1 MTRSSSLLTDK
12 TDAKEAKT
20 MNAFIARGGRVV
32 AVCDTPEKRKA
43 AELLKG
49 AVVVESYDELIA
61 ALLK

>member
-1 MTRSSSLLTDK
+1 
-12 TDAKEAKT
+12 

-49 AVVVESYDELIA
+49 AVVVESYDGVIA

>member
-1 MTRSSSLLTDK
+1 MAR
-12 TDAKEAKT
+12 
-20 MNAFIARGGRVV
+20 ARGGRVV